1 MLSNLKNILAI
12 AVISLLL
19 TACGGG
25 GSESEPVKIPDSGGT
40 GGGSDDGGET
50 PTPEELSLSVNGTS
64 SLNEN
69 SATSSKV
76 TVNGAVGNIIVSS
89 IKYDYTD
96 SANLL
101 ATYDTNDNEVT
112 INYSTK
118 NLKTKNNSI
127 KITVTM
133 RDEQMREIVWDETV
147 VVVNTSG
154 DEAASNIE
162 SIINY
167 IPELTQLKSEKLLAE
182 RFGELATM
190 INVKVSES
198 GSLLA
203 DLESQVSDDYE
214 ISGWEEEANL
224 KLSNYSDGTGSE
236 EDLNVAL
243 MNIELYTGRYF
254 EDVSNV
260 LNNASLALASLVDE
274 LDLGEVY
281 KTESGELSLFEG
293 NPSLGQ
299 YIEEEWVFN
308 EKSKYLTAIVFPE
321 SQLCNAE

>member
-12 AVISLLL
+12 AVITLSL

-25 GSESEPVKIPDSGGT
+25 GGGT
-40 GGGSDDGGET
+40 GGGNDGGGGGTGGET
-50 PTPEELSLSVNGTS
+50 PETLSLTVNGSS

-69 SATSSKV
+69 STTSSKV
-76 TVNGAVGNIIVSS
+76 IVNGAVGDIVVSS
-89 IKYDYTD
+89 IEYDYTD
-96 SANLL
+96 SANSL
-101 ATYDTNDNEVT
+101 ATYETNGNEVT
-112 INYSTK
+112 INYITK

-147 VVVNTSG
+147 VIVNTSG
-154 DEAASNIE
+154 DEAATNIE
-162 SIINY
+162 SIVNY

-203 DLESQVSDDYE
+203 DLESQVSDGYE

-224 KLSNYSDGTGSE
+224 KLSNYLDGTGSE

-281 KTESGELSLFEG
+281 KTKSGELSLFEG